1 MSTNVDLTMPAVLR
15 ALAEPLRWRIVE
27 ALAVEELCGCHLAA
41 DLGVDQALVSHHLR
55 VLREAGLV
63 EGERFR
69 YWTYYRLAPSTLAAV
84 AHRVASLADGAPPPS
99 SRRRPC
105 C

>member
-1 MSTNVDLTMPAVLR
+1 MAR

-27 ALAVEELCGCHLAA
+27 ALAAEELCVCHLAA
-41 DLGVDQALVSHHLR
+41 DLGVDQPAVSHHLR

-63 EGERFR
+63 EGERYR
-69 YWTYYRLAPSTLAAV
+69 YWTYYRLAPAALAA
-84 AHRVASLADGAPPPS
+84 LADRLGALAAAAPPPGAA
-99 SRRRPC
+99 RRPC